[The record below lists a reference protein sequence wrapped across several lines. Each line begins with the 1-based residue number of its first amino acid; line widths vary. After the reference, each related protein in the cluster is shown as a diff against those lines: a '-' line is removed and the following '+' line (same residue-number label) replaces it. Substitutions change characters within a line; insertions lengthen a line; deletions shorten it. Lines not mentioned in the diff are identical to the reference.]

1 MANYMGKSKGARIII
16 TLECSCRIIQENKDI
31 KRKKGIFRYTST
43 KNRRN
48 TPGRIELNKFCP
60 HCNKHAQFKEIK

>member
-1 MANYMGKSKGARIII
+1 MGKSKGARIVI
-16 TLECSCRIIQENKDI
+16 TLECSCRTSLNNIHI
-31 KRKKGIFRYTST
+31 KRKKGIFRYTTT

-60 HCNKHAQFKEIK
+60 YCNIHTKFKEIK